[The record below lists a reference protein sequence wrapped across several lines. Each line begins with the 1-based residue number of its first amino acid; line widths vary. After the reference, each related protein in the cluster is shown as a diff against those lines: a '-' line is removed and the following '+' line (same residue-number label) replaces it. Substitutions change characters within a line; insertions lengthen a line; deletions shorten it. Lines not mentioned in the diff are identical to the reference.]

1 MDMQKEHDAKLAR
14 IAKALSHPSRIAIL
28 RFLSK
33 QTSCYFGDISKILPV
48 SKATVSQHL
57 AELKNAKLIIGE
69 IQAPKVLYCLD
80 RKAWIEAME
89 LMTGLMDESDKKC
102 EEK

>member
-1 MDMQKEHDAKLAR
+1 MKENDVKLAK
-14 IAKALSHPSRIAIL
+14 IAKALSHPTRIAIL

-33 QTSCYFGDISKILPV
+33 QESCYFGDISKILPV

-57 AELKNAKLIIGE
+57 TELKNAGLIIGE

-80 RKAWIEAME
+80 RKALSEAME
-89 LMTGLMDESDKKC
+89 LMNGLIVE
-102 EEK
+102 